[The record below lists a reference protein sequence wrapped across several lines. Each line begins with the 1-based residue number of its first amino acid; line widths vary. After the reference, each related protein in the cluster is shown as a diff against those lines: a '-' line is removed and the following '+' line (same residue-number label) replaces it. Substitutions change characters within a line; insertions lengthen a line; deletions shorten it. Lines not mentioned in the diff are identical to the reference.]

1 MIQTISQSDFTT
13 AFHRMDR
20 GSQFSYHALVM
31 LFDYLEQYE
40 EDTGEQVELDVIS
53 LCCDYAE
60 SHICDIIGDYDT
72 EITEHLDEDASED
85 DQIIYLREW
94 LSNNTT
100 LIGEPSEGVFL
111 FQQF

>member
-20 GSQFSYHALVM
+20 GEQFSYGALVM

-40 EDTGEQVELDVIS
+40 ADTGEQVELDVIA
-53 LCCDYAE
+53 LCCDYSE
-60 SHICDIIGDYDT
+60 SHYSDIIGDYDT
-72 EITEHLDEDASED
+72 EITENLAEDATEE
-85 DQIIYLREW
+85 DQIAYIRDW
-94 LSNNTT
+94 LSNETT